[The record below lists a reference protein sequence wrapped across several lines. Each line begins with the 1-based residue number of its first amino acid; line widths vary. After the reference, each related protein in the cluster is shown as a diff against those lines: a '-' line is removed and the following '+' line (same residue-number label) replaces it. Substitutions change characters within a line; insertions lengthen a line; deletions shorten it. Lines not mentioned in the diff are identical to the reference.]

1 MVNSAGFSLSR
12 STIWRLKEA
21 LDAKDD
27 MLGFMD
33 EKLSYYEQLLG
44 KHQSLGQQ
52 QQQQQQRRGSRS
64 STSLSRR

>member
-1 MVNSAGFSLSR
+1 MVCWRR

-33 EKLSYYEQLLG
+33 AKLIHYEQLLG
-44 KHQSLGQQ
+44 KQQ
-52 QQQQQQRRGSRS
+52 APSQQRRPSASMGW
-64 STSLSRR
+64 